1 MLINKDIETKIK
13 FEVLYYIILYDYIAN
28 FKHILTFKSLNFV
41 KSLRFNKAAY
51 D

>member
-13 FEVLYYIILYDYIAN
+13 FEVLYSIILYDYIAN

-41 KSLRFNKAAY
+41 KYLRFNKAAY